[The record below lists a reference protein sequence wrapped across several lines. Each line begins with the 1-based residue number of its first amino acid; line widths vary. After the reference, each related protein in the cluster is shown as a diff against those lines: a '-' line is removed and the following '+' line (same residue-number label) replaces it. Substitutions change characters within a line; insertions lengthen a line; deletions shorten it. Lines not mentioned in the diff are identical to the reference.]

1 MRSQLLTN
9 LFYLVFLSTMFL
21 MGCSTPTQES
31 GSTEKTPPANLDSVA
46 ALLDSIHQEDQRYRA
61 LLQPLTEAGYTFD
74 SDTVQQVYT
83 QMVRTDSSN
92 MVIVDQILD
101 EYGWLGIDEVGYQA
115 NSAIFLV
122 IQHAPHAVQE
132 QYLPAMRKAVADGKA
147 AGSSLALLED
157 RVALGKGEPQIYGS
171 QIVTL
176 HKTNETFVEP
186 IANPDSVNQRR
197 AEVGLGPIEDYVE
210 RFGIT
215 WDLEAHKARSAER
228 LKVLRER
235 VN

>member
-1 MRSQLLTN
+1 MKGIIHQSVLAILAAIMV
-9 LFYLVFLSTMFL
+9 L
-21 MGCSTPTQES
+21 GCSTPAQES
-31 GSTEKTPPANLDSVA
+31 APIEEKPSVNLDSIVA
-46 ALLDSIHQEDQRYRA
+46 ILDSIHQEDQRYRA

-74 SDTVQQVYT
+74 SDTVQQVYA

-101 EYGWLGIDEVGYQA
+101 KYGWLGIDEVGYQA

-122 IQHAPHAVQE
+122 IQHAPNVVQG
-132 QYLPAMRKAVADGKA
+132 QYLPAMREAVANGKA

-157 RVALGKGEPQIYGS
+157 RVALGNGEPQIYGS

-210 RFGIT
+210 RFGVT
-215 WDLEAHKARSAER
+215 WDLEAHKARSAQR

>member
-1 MRSQLLTN
+1 MDGILFRSALAILTAAM
-9 LFYLVFLSTMFL
+9 VI
-21 MGCSTPTQES
+21 GCSAPVQES
-31 GSTEKTPPANLDSVA
+31 ESIEEPPSVILDSVA
-46 ALLDSIHQEDQRYRA
+46 AILDSIHQEDQRYRN

-74 SDTVQQVYT
+74 SDTVQQVYAR
-83 QMVRTDSSN
+83 MVRTDSSN

-101 EYGWLGIDEVGYQA
+101 EYGWLGIDEIGYRA

-122 IQHAPHAVQE
+122 IQHAPHEVQKE
-132 QYLPAMRKAVADGKA
+132 YLPAMREAVANGKA

-157 RVALGKGEPQIYGS
+157 RVALGNGEPQIYGS

-215 WDLEAHKARSAER
+215 WDLEAHKERSAKWLE
-228 LKVLRER
+228 VLRER